1 MKKIVSVISVF
12 LLTNMVIANGPII
25 DAPPAPPSK
34 DRAVGFGAE
43 EEEEQKVP
51 IDMHT
56 SALLVAGMGLIASY
70 VYFAKR
76 RKENI

>member
-43 EEEEQKVP
+43 EEQKVP

>member
-1 MKKIVSVISVF
+1 MKKIVSVLSVF
-12 LLTNMVIANGPII
+12 LLTNIVLANGPIL
-25 DAPPAPPSK
+25 DVPPAPPTR

-43 EEEEQKVP
+43 DEEPQNPV
-51 IDMHT
+51 DMHT

-70 VYFAKR
+70 AYFAKR